1 MGTTKLFQMVKS
13 TDANVCKT
21 LYKKKKKAHT
31 PQNQSGLSERTA
43 ASQKYLS
50 TTKLCSLLIAH
61 HGEFSQGC

>member
-43 ASQKYLS
+43 ANQKPKIS
-50 TTKLCSLLIAH
+50 VND
-61 HGEFSQGC
+61 

>member
-21 LYKKKKKAHT
+21 LYLKKWFKVVCLREQQLIK
-31 PQNQSGLSERTA
+31 
-43 ASQKYLS
+43 SQKYLS

>member
-21 LYKKKKKAHT
+21 LYIKKKAHT

-43 ASQKYLS
+43 ANQKPKIS
-50 TTKLCSLLIAH
+50 VND
-61 HGEFSQGC
+61 